1 RRVTPVRGGG
11 ARDRVTVDGTRPTRE
26 VAMPRVR
33 GVDIGRPADDADRA
47 ALIQHGIG
55 SITAHRPEIGAGIGM
70 AMVAINTSGT
80 LSPRLVELIRLR
92 IAFHNQCRSCMA
104 IRYENAVADGVD
116 EDLVCSLERPEE
128 ADDLTDAERA
138 ALRFADLFATN
149 HLAIDDA
156 VYDDL
161 RRHYTEGELVEIG
174 LNCAVDV
181 GMGRLVATWRVTDD
195 LPERFRDGED
205 VVT

>member
-1 RRVTPVRGGG
+1 M
-11 ARDRVTVDGTRPTRE
+11 ARI
-26 VAMPRVR
+26 R
-33 GVDIGRPADDADRA
+33 GVDLGWTSNGEDRA
-47 ALIQHGIG
+47 ARIQHGVG
-55 SITAHRPEIGAGIGM
+55 SITAHRPEIAAGFGM
-70 AMVAINTSGT
+70 AVNAINTSGT
-80 LSPRLVELIRLR
+80 LSPRLIELIRLR

-104 IRYENAVADGVD
+104 IRYANAVEDGVD
-116 EDLVCSLERPEE
+116 EDLVCSLEMPQE
-128 ADDLTDAERA
+128 AQDLSPAERA

-161 RRHYTEGELVEIG
+161 RLYFTEGELVEIG

-195 LPERFRDGED
+195 LPDRFRQGDDLVTPWGGD
-205 VVT
+205 AVVVPGGAAIRAADI

>member
-1 RRVTPVRGGG
+1 
-11 ARDRVTVDGTRPTRE
+11 
-26 VAMPRVR
+26 MPRVQ
-33 GVDIGRPADDADRA
+33 GVDLGVALPPDADRA
-47 ALIQHGIG
+47 TRIQYGVG
-55 SITAHRPEIGAGIGM
+55 SITAHRPEIAAGVGAATM
-70 AMVAINTSGT
+70 AINTSGT

-104 IRYENAVADGVD
+104 IRYSNAIEDGLD

-138 ALRFADLFATN
+138 ALRFADLFATD

-161 RRHYTEGELVEIG
+161 RQHFTEGELVEIG
-174 LNCAVDV
+174 LNCAIDV
-181 GMGRLVATWRVTDD
+181 GMGRLVATWRVIDD
-195 LPERFRDGED
+195 LPGRFRDTDD
-205 VVT
+205 VVTPWGGDETVVPSVAGG

>member
-1 RRVTPVRGGG
+1 
-11 ARDRVTVDGTRPTRE
+11 
-26 VAMPRVR
+26 MPR
-33 GVDIGRPADDADRA
+33 IRPVELPVPAPPEEDRA
-47 ALIQHGIG
+47 ARIQFALGGI
-55 SITAHRPEIGAGIGM
+55 TMHRPEIAAAIGM
-70 AMVAINTSGT
+70 VRDAIVKSGT

-104 IRYENAVADGVD
+104 MRYSNAVENGLD

-128 ADDLTDAERA
+128 AEDLSPAERA

-161 RRHYTEGELVEIG
+161 RQYFTEGELVEIG
-174 LNCAVDV
+174 LNCAYDV
-181 GMGRLVATWRVTDD
+181 GFGRLAATWRVTED
-195 LPERFRDGED
+195 LPERFRRQDEPVTPWGGDG
-205 VVT
+205 VVIPVGGPADRESSK

>member
-1 RRVTPVRGGG
+1 M
-11 ARDRVTVDGTRPTRE
+11 ARI
-26 VAMPRVR
+26 R
-33 GVDIGRPADDADRA
+33 GVDLGIALPPDADRA
-47 ALIQHGIG
+47 TRIQLGVG
-55 SITAHRPEIGAGIGM
+55 SITAHRPDIAAGIG
-70 AMVAINTSGT
+70 AATTAINTSGT

-92 IAFHNQCRSCMA
+92 IAFHKQCRSCMA
-104 IRYENAVADGVD
+104 IRYANAVEDGVD

-128 ADDLTDAERA
+128 AEDLTPAERA

-161 RRHYTEGELVEIG
+161 RRYYTEGELVEIG

-195 LPERFRDGED
+195 LPERFREGDE
-205 VVT
+205 VVTPWGGDEVVVPAVARR